1 MTKKQE
7 KVEKTK
13 KEATKKEATK
23 KEATKKETAKK
34 TTQKTKKETTKKS
47 SPKKEQKHFFKDVK
61 SELKKVR
68 WPLKKEMI
76 TYSIATLVFMAI
88 LGLFFI
94 ATDLI
99 IAGVRMVFI

>member
-1 MTKKQE
+1 MTKKQK

-13 KEATKKEATK
+13 QETTKKET
-23 KEATKKETAKK
+23 TKKETAKK

-76 TYSIATLVFMAI
+76 TYSIATLVFMI
-88 LGLFFI
+88 VLGLFFI

>member
-13 KEATKKEATK
+13 KEAIKKEAIK
-23 KEATKKETAKK
+23 K
-34 TTQKTKKETTKKS
+34 QKTKKETTKKS

>member
-13 KEATKKEATK
+13 KET
-23 KEATKKETAKK
+23 TKKETAKK
-34 TTQKTKKETTKKS
+34 TKKKTKKETTKKS

-76 TYSIATLVFMAI
+76 TYSIATLVFMI
-88 LGLFFI
+88 VLGLFFI

>member
-1 MTKKQE
+1 M
-7 KVEKTK
+7 
-13 KEATKKEATK
+13 
-23 KEATKKETAKK
+23 AKK
-34 TTQKTKKETTKKS
+34 DKKKKNKTS
-47 SPKKEQKHFFKDVK
+47 FIKDVFK
-61 SELKKVR
+61 ELKKVR

>member
-13 KEATKKEATK
+13 QET
-23 KEATKKETAKK
+23 TKKETAKK

-76 TYSIATLVFMAI
+76 TYSIATLVFMI
-88 LGLFFI
+88 VLGLFFI

>member
-1 MTKKQE
+1 MKKIARFL
-7 KVEKTK
+7 VGVK
-13 KEATKKEATK
+13 KEM
-23 KEATKKETAKK
+23 
-34 TTQKTKKETTKKS
+34 
-47 SPKKEQKHFFKDVK
+47 
-61 SELKKVR
+61 KKVR
-68 WPLKKEMI
+68 WPNKKEMI

>member
-13 KEATKKEATK
+13 QETTKKET
-23 KEATKKETAKK
+23 TKKETAKK

-76 TYSIATLVFMAI
+76 TYSIATLIFMI
-88 LGLFFI
+88 VLGLFFI
-94 ATDLI
+94 STDLI

>member
-7 KVEKTK
+7 KVEKT
-13 KEATKKEATK
+13 
-23 KEATKKETAKK
+23 
-34 TTQKTKKETTKKS
+34 
-47 SPKKEQKHFFKDVK
+47 KKEQKHFFKDVK

>member
-13 KEATKKEATK
+13 KEAIKKEAIKKEATK
-23 KEATKKETAKK
+23 KE

>member
-13 KEATKKEATK
+13 KEATKKEI
-23 KEATKKETAKK
+23 AKK

-47 SPKKEQKHFFKDVK
+47 SPKKEQHHFFKDVK
-61 SELKKVR
+61 TDLKKVI
-68 WPLKKEMI
+68 WPLKKEMF

>member
-1 MTKKQE
+1 MTKKQK
-7 KVEKTK
+7 KVEKK
-13 KEATKKEATK
+13 
-23 KEATKKETAKK
+23 
-34 TTQKTKKETTKKS
+34 KKETTKK
-47 SPKKEQKHFFKDVK
+47 KTIVRFLVGVK

-76 TYSIATLVFMAI
+76 TYSIATLVFMI
-88 LGLFFI
+88 VLGLFFI

>member
-13 KEATKKEATK
+13 QET
-23 KEATKKETAKK
+23 TKKETAKK
-34 TTQKTKKETTKKS
+34 T
-47 SPKKEQKHFFKDVK
+47 
-61 SELKKVR
+61 VR

-76 TYSIATLVFMAI
+76 TYSIATLVFMI
-88 LGLFFI
+88 VLGLFFI

>member
-13 KEATKKEATK
+13 QETTKKET
-23 KEATKKETAKK
+23 TKKETAKK

-76 TYSIATLVFMAI
+76 TYSIATLIFMI
-88 LGLFFI
+88 VLGLFFI

>member
-13 KEATKKEATK
+13 KEATKKE
-23 KEATKKETAKK
+23 TAKK
-34 TTQKTKKETTKKS
+34 TTQKTKKS

>member
-13 KEATKKEATK
+13 QETTKKET
-23 KEATKKETAKK
+23 TKKETAKK

-76 TYSIATLVFMAI
+76 TYSIATLVFMI
-88 LGLFFI
+88 VLGLFFI